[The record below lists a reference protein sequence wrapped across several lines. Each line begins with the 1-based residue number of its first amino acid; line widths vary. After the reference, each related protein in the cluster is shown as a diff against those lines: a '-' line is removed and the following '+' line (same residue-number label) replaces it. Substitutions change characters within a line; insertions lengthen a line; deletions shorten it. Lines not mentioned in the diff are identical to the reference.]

1 MSRENANWGASLNV
15 MDGNGDIMDSAKYT
29 VKIYDQ
35 NFNEMAD
42 VIYDGLDI
50 YKESDDDF
58 SVTDKVIYIQI
69 TVNVD
74 TELCIS
80 AF

>member
-35 NFNEMAD
+35 NFNEM
-42 VIYDGLDI
+42 
-50 YKESDDDF
+50 
-58 SVTDKVIYIQI
+58 TDWIFIKNPMMIF
-69 TVNVD
+69 
-74 TELCIS
+74 L
-80 AF
+80 